1 MQTVYDLDKIEVPS
15 KLLILVRG
23 LPGCGKSLIAKLL
36 TKANGIAISVDDFLT
51 NPQGQYEFSKGNFI
65 AAQEACRQYCRE
77 LMTSSSDLIVLHNT
91 FSQAWEA
98 KDYFDMANEF
108 SYSVQVVSLYDNGL
122 NDSDLSKR
130 CIHFMPVHLIQKCRH
145 KWDLDIYPHRQRT
158 NIVESFTLKG
168 QADSKIYL
176 HSKKNINQ

>member
-65 AAQEACRQYCRE
+65 AAQEACRQYCR
-77 LMTSSSDLIVLHNT
+77 IHLHQ
-91 FSQAWEA
+91 S
-98 KDYFDMANEF
+98 
-108 SYSVQVVSLYDNGL
+108 
-122 NDSDLSKR
+122 
-130 CIHFMPVHLIQKCRH
+130 
-145 KWDLDIYPHRQRT
+145 RQW
-158 NIVESFTLKG
+158 I
-168 QADSKIYL
+168 
-176 HSKKNINQ
+176 